1 MNSRLRASGNLPD
14 SKQRSSPWRLLMLLL
29 ILFLAICAWRIA
41 DEFPGNVRE
50 YRLYL
55 LEDRKPI
62 DFRYEE
68 LSAAWTE
75 ADLKARFPRHTF
87 DCFDNRPGEY
97 LDERSCF
104 TDIGAHNDQAAMF
117 AAFYFAG
124 GGLRHAAISMPSW
137 KYAANLKAIKAAYG
151 RPLGLFRTE
160 GSPDLYGWQLD
171 TGAALFYGGQR
182 PLNPVQ
188 FVTLL
193 WVNERDCARGG
204 CFTPDR
210 TAVQ

>member
-1 MNSRLRASGNLPD
+1 
-14 SKQRSSPWRLLMLLL
+14 MLLL
-29 ILFLAICAWRIA
+29 MLFLAICAWRIA

-137 KYAANLKAIKAAYG
+137 KYAANLSKPSRLLTVG
-151 RPLGLFRTE
+151 RWGYSRPKVVRISMD
-160 GSPDLYGWQLD
+160 GSWTPVRHFS
-171 TGAALFYGGQR
+171 TGGNVR
-182 PLNPVQ
+182 S
-188 FVTLL
+188 TRSSLL
-193 WVNERDCARGG
+193 P
-204 CFTPDR
+204 CFG
-210 TAVQ
+210 